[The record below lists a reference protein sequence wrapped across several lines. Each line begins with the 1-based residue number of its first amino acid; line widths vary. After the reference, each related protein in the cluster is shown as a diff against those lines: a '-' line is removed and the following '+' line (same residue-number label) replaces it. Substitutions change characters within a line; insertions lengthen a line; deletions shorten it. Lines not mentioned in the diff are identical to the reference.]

1 MKKEDFLHINTN
13 SILSKIEEV
22 RLIAHKTNIAVIGIT
37 ESKLDSTVSDS
48 EISITGYNI
57 VRSDR
62 NRHGGGVM
70 CYIKDT
76 ICFNRREN
84 FSDEIENVFVDL
96 LFPDTKPILIGF
108 LYRPP
113 DQPGFLHKLSVAISN
128 ASNFDNQEVFILGD
142 LNLNLIYSG
151 RRIPNSIRKY
161 MCTPWVKTTD
171 RYSDTNYKNH
181 SYPP

>member
-1 MKKEDFLHINTN
+1 
-13 SILSKIEEV
+13 
-22 RLIAHKTNIAVIGIT
+22 
-37 ESKLDSTVSDS
+37 
-48 EISITGYNI
+48 
-57 VRSDR
+57 
-62 NRHGGGVM
+62 M

-76 ICFNRREN
+76 ICFNKREN

-161 MCTPWVKTTD
+161 REFCALHGLKQHD
-171 RYSDTNYKNH
+171 
-181 SYPP
+181 